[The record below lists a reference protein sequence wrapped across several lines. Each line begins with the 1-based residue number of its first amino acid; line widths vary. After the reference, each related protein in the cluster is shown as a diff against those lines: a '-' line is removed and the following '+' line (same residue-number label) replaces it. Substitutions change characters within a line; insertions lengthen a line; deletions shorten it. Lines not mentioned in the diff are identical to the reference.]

1 MVDAQK
7 IRDVF
12 YYDGAAER
20 FHRGYHMRGALVR
33 RDGSR
38 PPRCGTLTPKAPDA
52 RATVWV
58 PGEGHYPLHRAIWMW
73 HHGDPPQGFVIDHAD
88 RDPSNNRVENLRAV
102 PKARNGLNLRAG
114 RSSGKVPYIGVSP
127 YGSHGKY
134 RAYLEVD
141 GSRKHIGCFSNP
153 IDAALAR
160 DAEAERRA
168 PGFASLNRDLFPE
181 VRSQFH
187 LKTQPT
193 TT

>member
-7 IRDVF
+7 IRAVF
-12 YYDGAAER
+12 YYDEAPER

-38 PPRCGTLTPKAPDA
+38 PPRCGTLTPDAPDA

-73 HHGDPPQGFVIDHAD
+73 HYGDPPRGFVIDHRD
-88 RDPSNNRVENLRAV
+88 RDPSNNRIENLRAI
-102 PKARNGLNLRAG
+102 PKARNGLNLGRG
-114 RSSGKVPYIGVSP
+114 RSNGKVPYIGVSP
-127 YGSHGKY
+127 YGSRGKY

-141 GSRKHIGCFSNP
+141 GSRKHLGCFADP

-160 DAEAERRA
+160 DAEAERRVRD
-168 PGFASLNRDLFPE
+168 FASLNRDLFPE
-181 VRSQFH
+181 VCARYQP
-187 LKTQPT
+187 KTT
-193 TT
+193 VST